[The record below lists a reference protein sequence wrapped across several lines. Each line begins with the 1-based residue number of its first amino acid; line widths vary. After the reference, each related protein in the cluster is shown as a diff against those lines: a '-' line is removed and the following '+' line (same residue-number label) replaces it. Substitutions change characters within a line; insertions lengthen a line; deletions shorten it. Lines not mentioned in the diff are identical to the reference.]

1 VGEVVGEGTGVASNE
16 LLGHYLNDHLA
27 GAVAGCDLAEQ
38 IEAGQAGTP
47 LGESM
52 TELVADIKADRAT
65 LETLMEQLGVDKSR
79 LKQTGGWV
87 AEKVT
92 RVRFSDTVTGSEAL
106 SRLMQLEMLCIGV
119 EGKRALWRAL
129 QAVAGSEGGALG
141 AGSQQSG
148 ILDLDGL
155 VNRAQDQIDRL
166 ESHRLT
172 AAIDAF
178 GAGKATG

>member
-1 VGEVVGEGTGVASNE
+1 MGALVGQDAGKVSNE

-38 IEAGQAGTP
+38 IEAAQVGTP
-47 LGESM
+47 LGGAMSV
-52 TELVADIKADRAT
+52 LVADIRADRVT
-65 LETLMEQLGVDKSR
+65 LEALMEELGVDKSR

-87 AEKVT
+87 AEKLT

-119 EGKRALWRAL
+119 EGKLALWKAL
-129 QAVAGSEGGALG
+129 QAVFPSGPGVVGVST
-141 AGSQQSG
+141 QPSG
-148 ILDLDGL
+148 IVDVDQL
-155 VNRAQDQIDRL
+155 VGRAQDQIERL
-166 ESHRLT
+166 EVHRLR

-178 GAGKATG
+178 GADPATG